1 MTEAEF
7 TCASFYSALHDK
19 RLMGTRCK
27 ECGDL
32 YLPPRQIC
40 LKCRSTDVE
49 WVPMKGEGKLITFTT
64 IAVGTSSMVAAGY
77 DRYRHYCCGIVELDE
92 GPRVCAHILGVDAQN
107 PSSIEVGTP
116 MTIEFPEAKG
126 ESSILTFRVRQAC

>member
-7 TCASFYSALHDK
+7 TCASFYSALHEK

-27 ECGDL
+27 KCQAV

-40 LKCRSTDVE
+40 LKCQSTDVE
-49 WVPMKGEGKLITFTT
+49 WLPMKGEGKLITFAT
-64 IAVGTSSMVAAGY
+64 IAVGTSAMVAEGY

-92 GPRVCAHILGVDAQN
+92 GLRVSARIVGVDSQN
-107 PSSIEVGTP
+107 PESIEIGTP
-116 MTIEFPEAKG
+116 MTIEFPEAEGK
-126 ESSILTFRVRQAC
+126 SSILTFRARQAC